1 MEKAIKA
8 EIAQSVQLL
17 KLPKYREIPSMGLF
31 LDQTA
36 KYVSEYLAP
45 LQKNALTGSM
55 ISNYVKKGI
64 LDNPVK
70 KQYSRDQIA
79 YLFFIAL
86 AKSVLSLEEI
96 TWMIRLQRASYSP
109 EVAYGYFCSELEN
122 VLFYVFGLKQELDQV
137 GSEKTEEKTILRNT
151 IIAVAH
157 KIYLNKCLT
166 VISSREKQNG

>member
-17 KLPKYREIPSMGLF
+17 KLPKYWEIPSMGLF

-45 LQKNALTGSM
+45 LQENALTGSM

-122 VLFYVFGLKQELDQV
+122 VLFYVFGLKDEMAYIGTHD
-137 GSEKTEEKTILRNT
+137 SDEKTILRNT
-151 IIAVAH
+151 IIAVAQ
-157 KIYLNKCLT
+157 KTYLNKCLS
-166 VISSREKQNG
+166 VISAHESGM